1 MSEED
6 FDPEEVEAHRRATA
20 EREEVWTTRDAERMA
35 VRANM
40 VGEARTIGCRVETVT
55 LFDGDGRLLMML
67 NRPTWTRMTPRCQLD
82 RRLAENITSSNH
94 SGRRRTTV
102 TRRSRRMA
110 TSAQQQKQWSDG
122 VGPRLNALPNI
133 LDYTCYSNN
142 LDRTARKASHTP
154 DNLRVH
160 VTSRSGRPHRSH
172 SFGHFFMMSFVLQ
185 MHFKVLHRFARSNCI
200 DLARTA
206 TTTDKLSLPF
216 GPVRNMSSGSTHH
229 ATHLILHADASSA
242 PGCRPLYSNSYFSP
256 GCVLCM
262 WSKSDCNHAGGS
274 CGKQVPVGQRSRNGP
289 SRNDRQQVRPN
300 SRVAKKPPS
309 AWAGSE
315 WEPADPRPSDSRS
328 SAHPRR
334 CCRVQPCLHAAASS
348 WARQVEP
355 TEEPKTCLNPVRQRL
370 GTARE
375 IPCASC
381 LRTAEVICHF
391 AQQRH

>member
-1 MSEED
+1 LSLPDMARKAKAEPKTAADPTSHGMSEED

-142 LDRTARKASHTP
+142 LDRTARKASHT
-154 DNLRVH
+154 
-160 VTSRSGRPHRSH
+160 SRQSTCPRYLTQWPTASKPFFRPLFHDVFCSSDALQSSA
-172 SFGHFFMMSFVLQ
+172 SFRQVQLYRPCQDCNDDGQAQFAIRAGSQHELWFNSPCDTLDSPRRRFIGTRLSPFIQQFVL
-185 MHFKVLHRFARSNCI
+185 FARMR
-200 DLARTA
+200 LMH
-206 TTTDKLSLPF
+206 
-216 GPVRNMSSGSTHH
+216 V
-229 ATHLILHADASSA
+229 
-242 PGCRPLYSNSYFSP
+242 
-256 GCVLCM
+256 
-262 WSKSDCNHAGGS
+262 
-274 CGKQVPVGQRSRNGP
+274 
-289 SRNDRQQVRPN
+289 
-300 SRVAKKPPS
+300 
-309 AWAGSE
+309 
-315 WEPADPRPSDSRS
+315 
-328 SAHPRR
+328 
-334 CCRVQPCLHAAASS
+334 VQ
-348 WARQVEP
+348 E
-355 TEEPKTCLNPVRQRL
+355 
-370 GTARE
+370 
-375 IPCASC
+375 
-381 LRTAEVICHF
+381 
-391 AQQRH
+391 